1 MPKHHPRPSH
11 DFTVDSFAWSLD
23 IEKRHRDAGFPPV
36 AREVLARRFWQ
47 FLYFLQEHKFTTR
60 TLARTIDDISEQ
72 TTLRNSDLTDEGFYF
87 VQKFHGRWT
96 SRTYDD
102 RGEEKEQA
110 FLEKWYQRFEAP
122 VA

>member
-23 IEKRHRDAGFPPV
+23 NERRHRDAGFPPV
-36 AREVLARRFWQ
+36 AREVLTRRFWQ
-47 FLYFLQEHKFTTR
+47 FIRFLQERRFTSR
-60 TLARTIDDISEQ
+60 VVARCVDDISEQ

-87 VQKFHGRWT
+87 VQRFHGRWV
-96 SRTYDD
+96 SRTHQD
-102 RGEEKEQA
+102 RGEEKEEA
-110 FLEKWYQRFEAP
+110 FLEKWYKSFEAP